1 MRIKNIIFA
10 GTPLVSANLLQDL
23 LTAKIPIRACYTQPE
38 KPQGRGKKLGL
49 SPVKQLCIKHNIPV
63 LQPPT
68 LKTPQELAVLQAM
81 QPDLMIVFAYGVILP
96 PQILSVPKFG
106 CINIHTSLLPRWRG
120 AAPTQHAILNGD
132 QKTGITI
139 MQMDQGLDTGP
150 ILQQVSCNIS
160 NQDTNKSLLDKLQ
173 TLATTAILNV
183 LSQLENNQIGVLP
196 QDDSL
201 ACFANKINKA
211 DAQINWQLSAIAID
225 RQIRAFIPEP
235 VAYTSLINTD
245 QSINNIKIWQA
256 SPQLKQIADSRA
268 KPGTILDVN
277 HNYLAVATGEGALHI
292 EQLQFPGGKIQTIH
306 NLLNSAKYKLLFNN
320 SKFD

>member
-10 GTPLVSANLLQDL
+10 GTPLVSATLLQDL
-23 LTAKIPIRACYTQPE
+23 LTANIPIRACYTQPD

-49 SPVKQLCIKHNIPV
+49 SPVKQFCLEHNIPV
-63 LQPPT
+63 LQPHT
-68 LKTPQELAVLQAM
+68 LKTSQELAGLQAM
-81 QPDLMIVFAYGVILP
+81 QPDLMIVFAYGLILP

-173 TLATTAILNV
+173 PLATTAILNV
-183 LSQLENNQIGVLP
+183 ISQIENNKISVLP

-201 ACFANKINKA
+201 ACYANKINKA
-211 DAQINWQLSAIAID
+211 DAKINWQLSAIEID
-225 RQIRAFIPEP
+225 RQIRAFIPDP
-235 VAYTSLINTD
+235 VAYTSLIT
-245 QSINNIKIWQA
+245 SETTINNIKVWQA
-256 SPQLKQIADSRA
+256 WPKET
-268 KPGTILDVN
+268 PILDLNVAPGSILNINNN
-277 HNYLAVATGEGALHI
+277 HIEIATGNGSLQITE
-292 EQLQFPGGKIQTIH
+292 LQFPGKTRQNIN
-306 NLLNSAKYKLLFNN
+306 NLLNSPKYKSLFHSSIFN
-320 SKFD
+320 